1 RQAAGNGSA
10 DDSRRLGDMFYNG
23 SGGHRK
29 SYMDAFRCYMKAAKQ
44 GDAEAQY
51 IIGSFYYYGYRPC
64 TTDAK
69 KAAKWL
75 RLAAEHGHT
84 QAKSMLIMMK
94 K

>member
-1 RQAAGNGSA
+1 
-10 DDSRRLGDMFYNG
+10 
-23 SGGHRK
+23 
-29 SYMDAFRCYMKAAKQ
+29 MKAAKQ

-64 TTDAK
+64 VTDAK

-84 QAKSMLIMMK
+84 QAYSVFGSEDRAEAEKSYGKAAAQWRRLAK
-94 K
+94 CSLGCLQYGNRKRNPA